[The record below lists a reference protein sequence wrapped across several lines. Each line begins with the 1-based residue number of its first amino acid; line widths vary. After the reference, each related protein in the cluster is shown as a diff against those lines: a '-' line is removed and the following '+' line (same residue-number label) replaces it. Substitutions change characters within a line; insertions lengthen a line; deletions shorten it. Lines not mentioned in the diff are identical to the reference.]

1 MFNSAYG
8 CGAQVAL
15 IFGHIVCQCCYRK
28 LLEWQ
33 RTISKTVFH
42 VHRCIIVLCL
52 VGPGGTT
59 HFYLF
64 RVGRHA
70 DLGLL
75 ACPVVLKMHCVALHW
90 TSDKH
95 NLLVGFKAATHLF
108 LFKTICL
115 SKWGQMKTRFSKHV
129 WCFDAVTF
137 CLVIVYGLMWRP
149 SCSCRILQYAVDL
162 ALWAHCI
169 ENSVQENK
177 FWSIIMSIQSKT
189 EV

>member
-1 MFNSAYG
+1 MSDKGLYQKPFSMYID
-8 CGAQVAL
+8 AL
-15 IFGHIVCQCCYRK
+15 F
-28 LLEWQ
+28 
-33 RTISKTVFH
+33 
-42 VHRCIIVLCL
+42 VLCL

-115 SKWGQMKTRFSKHV
+115 SK
-129 WCFDAVTF
+129 
-137 CLVIVYGLMWRP
+137 
-149 SCSCRILQYAVDL
+149 
-162 ALWAHCI
+162 
-169 ENSVQENK
+169 
-177 FWSIIMSIQSKT
+177 
-189 EV
+189 